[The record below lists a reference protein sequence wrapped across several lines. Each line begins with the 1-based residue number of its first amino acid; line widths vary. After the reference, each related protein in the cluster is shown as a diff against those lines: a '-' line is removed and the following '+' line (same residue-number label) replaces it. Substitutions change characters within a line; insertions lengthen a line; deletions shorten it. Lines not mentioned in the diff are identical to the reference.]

1 MWIHAKPCLSKG
13 NLGSVTTWLSLW
25 FCPCSPVAETGKSGF
40 RSTHELEKV
49 WQLILLDQYLL
60 SNVHYVVKSKS
71 GIRTE
76 RRKGFSTLPLRRGE
90 NEVVKC
96 MTFCLLLFLTPLS
109 TFAVQIPS
117 KFFSEKRFTYS
128 NIRQSWTSC
137 PLYLQSTV
145 ANSLNFAKLLLKSNR
160 VRTLID
166 LHNASQIERT
176 ILFQTVH

>member
-1 MWIHAKPCLSKG
+1 MQIVFSFVHPASCNLVLITCPFFWVWGGGAGGRWGGNAFSKIPWIHAKPCLSKG

-25 FCPCSPVAETGKSGF
+25 FCPCSPVAETEKSGF

-71 GIRTE
+71 GIRSE
-76 RRKGFSTLPLRRGE
+76 RKGGFSTLPLRRGE

-109 TFAVQIPS
+109 TFAVQIP
-117 KFFSEKRFTYS
+117 T
-128 NIRQSWTSC
+128 
-137 PLYLQSTV
+137 
-145 ANSLNFAKLLLKSNR
+145 
-160 VRTLID
+160 
-166 LHNASQIERT
+166 
-176 ILFQTVH
+176 